1 MPMSEEIRLA
11 SRRSRLA
18 LAQSGVVAQQL
29 SELTGRPVR
38 IVEVVSEGDRSHA
51 PLTQIGGTGVFV
63 AAVRASLRDGTA
75 DVAVHSLK
83 DLPTAPA
90 PDITLAAIPRRA
102 DPRDVVCAA
111 GATLAELPEG
121 ARVGTGSPRR
131 VAQLALAR
139 PDLQM
144 VDIRGNLDTRLRRV
158 GDDLAAVVV
167 AAAGIA
173 RLGVQHAAQPEPLP
187 VETMLPAPG
196 QGALAIEVAAASGD
210 AELLAALQQL
220 DDPGTRAAVTAE
232 RELLAAL
239 EAGCSAPV
247 GALALTDEP
256 SYWEPEVY
264 LRGGIFTRESFVR
277 MSVTGAAGA
286 AAELGRELASRLLA
300 AGGAGLLSESM
311 K

>member
-63 AAVRASLRDGTA
+63 AAVRAALRDGTA

-173 RLGVQHAAQPEPLP
+173 RLGVQDAAQPEPLP

-196 QGALAIEVAAASGD
+196 QGALAIEVAADVD
-210 AELLAALQQL
+210 AGLMAALQQL
-220 DDPGTRAAVTAE
+220 DDPATRAAVTAE
-232 RELLAAL
+232 REMLAAL

-264 LRGGIFTRESFVR
+264 LRGGIFTRESSVR
-277 MSVTGAAGA
+277 MSVTGAASA
-286 AAELGRELASRLLA
+286 AVELGRELASRLLA
-300 AGGAGLLSESM
+300 AGGTGLLSESM

>member
-1 MPMSEEIRLA
+1 MSEEIRLA

-63 AAVRASLRDGTA
+63 AAVRAALRDGTA

-173 RLGVQHAAQPEPLP
+173 RLGVQDAAQPEPLP

-196 QGALAIEVAAASGD
+196 QGALAIEVAAGAD
-210 AELLAALQQL
+210 AGLMAALQQL
-220 DDPGTRAAVTAE
+220 DDPATRAAVTAE
-232 RELLAAL
+232 REMLAAL

-264 LRGGIFTRESFVR
+264 LRGGIFTRESSVR
-277 MSVTGAAGA
+277 MSVTGAASA

-300 AGGAGLLSESM
+300 AGGTGLLSESM

>member
-63 AAVRASLRDGTA
+63 AAVRAALRDGTA

-173 RLGVQHAAQPEPLP
+173 RLGVQDAAQPEPLP

-196 QGALAIEVAAASGD
+196 QGALAIEVAAD
-210 AELLAALQQL
+210 ADAGLMAALQQL
-220 DDPGTRAAVTAE
+220 DDPATRAAVTAE
-232 RELLAAL
+232 REMLAAL

-264 LRGGIFTRESFVR
+264 LRGGIFTRESSVR
-277 MSVTGAAGA
+277 MSVTGAASA

-300 AGGAGLLSESM
+300 AGGTGLLSESM

>member
-63 AAVRASLRDGTA
+63 AAVRAALRDGTA

-173 RLGVQHAAQPEPLP
+173 RLGVQDAAQPEPLP

-196 QGALAIEVAAASGD
+196 QGALAIEVAAGAD
-210 AELLAALQQL
+210 AGLMAALQQL
-220 DDPGTRAAVTAE
+220 DDPATRAAVTAE
-232 RELLAAL
+232 REMLAAL

-264 LRGGIFTRESFVR
+264 LRGGIFTRESSVR
-277 MSVTGAAGA
+277 MSVTGAASA

-300 AGGAGLLSESM
+300 AGGTGLLSESM

>member
-63 AAVRASLRDGTA
+63 AAVRAALRDGTA

-90 PDITLAAIPRRA
+90 LDITLAAIPRRA

-173 RLGVQHAAQPEPLP
+173 RLGVQDAAQPEPLP

-196 QGALAIEVAAASGD
+196 QGALAIEVAAGAD
-210 AELLAALQQL
+210 AGLMAALQQL
-220 DDPGTRAAVTAE
+220 DDPATRAAVTAE
-232 RELLAAL
+232 REMLAAL

-264 LRGGIFTRESFVR
+264 LRGGIFTRESSVR
-277 MSVTGAAGA
+277 MSVTGAASA

-300 AGGAGLLSESM
+300 AGGTGLLSESM

>member
-63 AAVRASLRDGTA
+63 AAVRAALRDGTA

-173 RLGVQHAAQPEPLP
+173 RLGVQDAAQPEPLP

-196 QGALAIEVAAASGD
+196 QGALAIEVAADVD
-210 AELLAALQQL
+210 AGLMAALQQL
-220 DDPGTRAAVTAE
+220 DDPATRAAVTAE
-232 RELLAAL
+232 REMLAAL

-264 LRGGIFTRESFVR
+264 LRGGIFTRESSVR
-277 MSVTGAAGA
+277 MSVTGAASA

-300 AGGAGLLSESM
+300 AGGTGLLSESM

>member
-63 AAVRASLRDGTA
+63 AAVRAALRDGTA

-173 RLGVQHAAQPEPLP
+173 RLGVQDAAQPEPLP
-187 VETMLPAPG
+187 IEIMLPAPG
-196 QGALAIEVAAASGD
+196 QGALAIEVAAGAD
-210 AELLAALQQL
+210 AGLMAALQQL
-220 DDPGTRAAVTAE
+220 DDPATRAAVTAE
-232 RELLAAL
+232 REMLAAL

-264 LRGGIFTRESFVR
+264 LRGGIFTRESSVR
-277 MSVTGAAGA
+277 MSVTGAASA

-300 AGGAGLLSESM
+300 AGGTGLLSESM

>member
-63 AAVRASLRDGTA
+63 AAVRAALRDGTA

-173 RLGVQHAAQPEPLP
+173 RLGVQDAAQPEPLP
-187 VETMLPAPG
+187 IEIMLPAPG
-196 QGALAIEVAAASGD
+196 QGALAIEVAAGAD
-210 AELLAALQQL
+210 AGLMAALQQL
-220 DDPGTRAAVTAE
+220 DDPATRAAVTAE

-264 LRGGIFTRESFVR
+264 LRGGIFTRESSVR
-277 MSVTGAAGA
+277 MSVTGAASA

-300 AGGAGLLSESM
+300 AGGTGLLSESM

>member
-1 MPMSEEIRLA
+1 MSEEIRLA

-196 QGALAIEVAAASGD
+196 QGALAIEVAAGAD
-210 AELLAALQQL
+210 AGLMAALQQL
-220 DDPGTRAAVTAE
+220 DDPATRAAVTAE
-232 RELLAAL
+232 REMLAAL

-264 LRGGIFTRESFVR
+264 LRGGIFTRESSVR
-277 MSVTGAAGA
+277 MSVTGAASA

-300 AGGAGLLSESM
+300 AGGTGLLSESM

>member
-1 MPMSEEIRLA
+1 MSEEIRLA

-63 AAVRASLRDGTA
+63 AAVRAALRDGTA

-173 RLGVQHAAQPEPLP
+173 RLGVQDAAQPEPLP
-187 VETMLPAPG
+187 IEIMLPAPG
-196 QGALAIEVAAASGD
+196 QGALAIEVAAGAD
-210 AELLAALQQL
+210 AGLMAALQQL
-220 DDPGTRAAVTAE
+220 DDPATRAAVTAE
-232 RELLAAL
+232 REMLAAL

-264 LRGGIFTRESFVR
+264 LRGGIFTRESSVR
-277 MSVTGAAGA
+277 MSVTGAASA

-300 AGGAGLLSESM
+300 AGGTGLLSESM

>member
-1 MPMSEEIRLA
+1 MSEEIRLA

-63 AAVRASLRDGTA
+63 AAVRAALRDGTA

-173 RLGVQHAAQPEPLP
+173 RLGVQDAAQPEPLP
-187 VETMLPAPG
+187 IEIMLPAPG
-196 QGALAIEVAAASGD
+196 QGALAIEVAAGAD
-210 AELLAALQQL
+210 AGLMAALQQL
-220 DDPGTRAAVTAE
+220 DDPATRAAVTAE

-264 LRGGIFTRESFVR
+264 LRGGIFTRESSVR
-277 MSVTGAAGA
+277 MSVTGAASA

-300 AGGAGLLSESM
+300 AGGTGLLSESM

>member
-173 RLGVQHAAQPEPLP
+173 RLGVQDAAQPEPLP

-196 QGALAIEVAAASGD
+196 QGALAIEVAAGAD
-210 AELLAALQQL
+210 AGLMAALQQL
-220 DDPGTRAAVTAE
+220 DDPATRAAVTAE
-232 RELLAAL
+232 REMLAAL

-264 LRGGIFTRESFVR
+264 LRGGIFTRESSVR
-277 MSVTGAAGA
+277 MSVTGAASA

-300 AGGAGLLSESM
+300 AGGTGLLSESM

>member
-63 AAVRASLRDGTA
+63 AAVRAALRDGTA

-173 RLGVQHAAQPEPLP
+173 RLGVQDAAQPEPLP

-196 QGALAIEVAAASGD
+196 QGALAIEVAADVD
-210 AELLAALQQL
+210 AGLMAALQQL
-220 DDPGTRAAVTAE
+220 DDPATRAAVTAE
-232 RELLAAL
+232 REMLAAL

-264 LRGGIFTRESFVR
+264 LRGGIFTRESSVR
-277 MSVTGAAGA
+277 MSVTGAASA

>member
-1 MPMSEEIRLA
+1 MSDEIRLA

-18 LAQSGVVAQQL
+18 LAQSALVAEQL
-29 SELTGRPVR
+29 QAATGRPVR
-38 IVEVVSEGDRSHA
+38 IVEVVSEGDRSRE
-51 PLTQIGGTGVFV
+51 PLTQIGGAGVFV
-63 AAVRASLRDGTA
+63 AAVREALLSGAA
-75 DVAVHSLK
+75 DVAVHSMK
-83 DLPTAPA
+83 DLPTAAA
-90 PDITLAAIPRRA
+90 PGITLAAVPRRA

-111 GATLAELPEG
+111 GATLAELPRG

-139 PDLQM
+139 PDLDV
-144 VDIRGNLDTRLRRV
+144 VDIRGNLDTRLQRV
-158 GDDLAAVVV
+158 GDDLDAVVV

-173 RLGVQHAAQPEPLP
+173 RLGVAAAAQPAPLA

-196 QGALAIEVAAASGD
+196 QGALAVEVSDTADASLHAG
-210 AELLAALQQL
+210 LRQL
-220 DDPGTRAAVTAE
+220 DDPATRAAVTAE

-247 GALALTDEP
+247 GALALTHEP

-264 LRGGIFTRESFVR
+264 LRGGIFARGSSVR
-277 MSVTGAAGA
+277 MSVTGAADA
-286 AAELGRELASRLLA
+286 AVEVGRELASRLLA